1 MEDFLRDLAHA
12 NPNWRIAILRYFN
25 PAGAHASG
33 LIGEAPMGRPN
44 NLVPLLC
51 RIAAG
56 EFSDLSIYGTDWP
69 TPDGT
74 GVRDYLHV
82 QDLSLGHVAALRHL
96 ARNAGVVTLNLGLGR
111 GRSVLDVVAAFET
124 ACGRRI
130 TRTLAPRRP
139 GRRREQLCRSL
150 ARGKG
155 ARMARDTRPR
165 RHLRR
170 CLAVATARRTLLS
183 GVMRSRQRAL
193 RS

>member
-1 MEDFLRDLAHA
+1 LQDHPAQGRRAHHLHGSA
-12 NPNWRIAILRYFN
+12 AQAA
-25 PAGAHASG
+25 AGLTRLISTDIRNASG

-111 GRSVLDVVAAFET
+111 GRSVLDVVTAFET

-139 GRRREQLCRSL
+139 GDVASSYADPSRAEKVLEWRATRGLDAICADAWRWQQLGGRY
-150 ARGKG
+150 
-155 ARMARDTRPR
+155 
-165 RHLRR
+165 
-170 CLAVATARRTLLS
+170 
-183 GVMRSRQRAL
+183 
-193 RS
+193 